1 MTSLAEIKEAIENLS
16 PAEFAEIARWLQ
28 DMLEDQW
35 DRQIEADA
43 AAGRLDFFKDHVAR
57 ARAAG
62 TVGEL

>member
-43 AAGRLDFFKDHVAR
+43 AAGRLDFFKDQVAR

>member
-1 MTSLAEIKEAIENLS
+1 MTSLAEIKEAIQDLP

-28 DMLEDQW
+28 DVQEDQW

-43 AAGRLDFFKDHVAR
+43 AVGRLDFFKEQVAQ

-62 TVGEL
+62 TVREL